1 LTQSTPDSSA
11 KPTPIRARLDKFQTV
26 DEFAAGYQQHFLP
39 DGIRLPTRQ
48 VKPVGTRI
56 ALKLELATGATALRA
71 DGVVEA
77 IRENPDGQPIGMD
90 IRFEKIEPNS
100 RRLIER
106 IQADRSWERERSG
119 IVPVLP
125 VEEMV
130 TAEGTA
136 DFEAI
141 ADELDSTFD
150 SIFSAGPFSDA
161 AAAEDANDTSAMP
174 QYKTLLQRPG
184 ALDAALAGADQHGGT
199 PEWASTLGA
208 DFAPA
213 STVEAAPASNAAP
226 EHEAEALLA
235 AFGLNR
241 DAGSS
246 PDSAAPSGSAEGEAD
261 PDGLPI
267 GRIAFQKLPP
277 QTPDRTADD
286 DPGRLRSESST
297 RRPGKPTDPN
307 EMTQRAHSSAWADAS
322 TGGEPQSAPAS
333 SDEDELRSMLKR
345 ITSDHAA
352 IFDSVHATRP
362 SGGSALEDTTG
373 PVREEE
379 DLDALLGGSS
389 PPSAQS
395 TPPLPVLPTKLSTES
410 SPQASDD
417 ASSAAQATSAPATN
431 GGDSQPASG
440 SALQSRPPQG
450 VFARF
455 FAWLRGLFGA
465 N

>member
-1 LTQSTPDSSA
+1 
-11 KPTPIRARLDKFQTV
+11 
-26 DEFAAGYQQHFLP
+26 
-39 DGIRLPTRQ
+39 
-48 VKPVGTRI
+48 
-56 ALKLELATGATALRA
+56 
-71 DGVVEA
+71 
-77 IRENPDGQPIGMD
+77 

-106 IQADRSWERERSG
+106 IQADRSWDRERSG
-119 IVPVLP
+119 IVPVVA

-150 SIFSAGPFSDA
+150 SIFAAGPFSDA
-161 AAAEDANDTSAMP
+161 AATEGTNDTSAIP

-184 ALDAALAGADQHGGT
+184 ALDAALAGAEPHGGT

-213 STVEAAPASNAAP
+213 STVEAAPASASAP
-226 EHEAEALLA
+226 EHEADALLA

-241 DAGSS
+241 DAGTP
-246 PDSAAPSGSAEGEAD
+246 PDSAATPESAEGEAD

-267 GRIAFQKLPP
+267 GRIAFQKMPS

-307 EMTQRAHSSAWADAS
+307 EMTQRAHSNAWAAAS
-322 TGGEPQSAPAS
+322 TGGEPQSAPTS
-333 SDEDELRSMLKR
+333 SDEEDLRSMLKR

-352 IFDSVHATRP
+352 IFDAVHSARP
-362 SGGSALEDTTG
+362 TGGAALEDTSA
-373 PVREEE
+373 PARAEE
-379 DLDALLGGSS
+379 DLDALLGVSSS
-389 PPSAQS
+389 PAAHSA
-395 TPPLPVLPTKLSTES
+395 PPLPVLPTKLSTES
-410 SPQASDD
+410 SPKASDD
-417 ASSAAQATSAPATN
+417 APLAAQETSAPATN
-431 GGDSQPASG
+431 DGSSQPAPG

-465 N
+465 K